1 MDFNE
6 SQNNGQNAGGE
17 GQPNTQIPSGQDF
30 VNSQYTNNPYTD
42 AQNASGQYTG
52 NPYTDGQNAAGQY
65 TGNPYAGA
73 QNASGQYTNNQYGGS
88 QYANTQYSAPQYTG
102 QPPYGEAPYGAPYGY
117 IPQPQANPNNGFA
130 IASLICGIAGIL
142 LCCCY
147 GAGAV
152 VGIVGIVLAVMSKK
166 QNAEKMSGM
175 AIAGLVCGII
185 GVIFSAIWII
195 YYIFYGAA
203 YSTYLLSD
211 YFY

>member
-17 GQPNTQIPSGQDF
+17 
-30 VNSQYTNNPYTD
+30 
-42 AQNASGQYTG
+42 GQYTG

-65 TGNPYAGA
+65 TGNPYTGA

>member
-1 MDFNE
+1 MDFNG
-6 SQNNGQNAGGE
+6 SQNNGQNAGGD
-17 GQPNTQIPSGQDF
+17 GQPNAQIPSGQDF
-30 VNSQYTNNPYTD
+30 VNGQYTNNPYTD
-42 AQNASGQYTG
+42 GQNIGNQYTNNPYADAQNGADQYNN
-52 NPYTDGQNAAGQY
+52 NPYT
-65 TGNPYAGA
+65 
-73 QNASGQYTNNQYGGS
+73 SGQADQFANNQYGGS
-88 QYANTQYSAPQYTG
+88 QYTNPQYTAPQYAG
-102 QPPYGEAPYGAPYGY
+102 QPPYGY

-130 IASLICGIAGIL
+130 IASMICGIAGIL

-166 QNAEKMSGM
+166 QNAGKMSGM

-203 YSTYLLSD
+203 YSTYILSD

>member
-42 AQNASGQYTG
+42 GQNASGQYTS
-52 NPYTDGQNAAGQY
+52 NPYAGAQSGAGQY

-73 QNASGQYTNNQYGGS
+73 QNASGQYTN
-88 QYANTQYSAPQYTG
+88 TQYSTPQYTG

-166 QNAEKMSGM
+166 QNAGKLSGL

-185 GVIFSAIWII
+185 GVVFSAIWII

-203 YSTYLLSD
+203 YSTYMLSD